1 MNSIL
6 LIGGALVVALP
17 SLTFAKPPAAPSA
30 SAAVEGQAQPG
41 GQTGQL
47 RKMNTDMSSYP
58 FHLQGATAS
67 RTEGSADY
75 GGVAETGQQQGSR
88 STSQSIHSLFAH
100 H

>member
-1 MNSIL
+1 MKSML

-17 SLTFAKPPAAPSA
+17 SLTFARPPAAPSV
-30 SAAVEGQAQPG
+30 SMEGQAQPG
-41 GQTGQL
+41 GQTRQI
-47 RKMNTDMSSYP
+47 REMNTSAP
-58 FHLQGATAS
+58 FRMQGATVNQ
-67 RTEGSADY
+67 TEGSADY